1 MFNQSFNETFPGG
14 SARETILDECKLCFG
29 NNIDSICSMSG
40 GRYVWWGDFT
50 GPTVPK
56 PLVCTVIHLW
66 FVVAFSASLLLTSEH
81 MLCFCHSVWG

>member
-14 SARETILDECKLCFG
+14 SARETILDERKLYFV

-40 GRYVWWGDFT
+40 GRCVGWGDFT

-56 PLVCTVIHLW
+56 PLVCTFTCGLW
-66 FVVAFSASLLLTSEH
+66 YSIQCFLTVDLRTYAVLLP
-81 MLCFCHSVWG
+81 